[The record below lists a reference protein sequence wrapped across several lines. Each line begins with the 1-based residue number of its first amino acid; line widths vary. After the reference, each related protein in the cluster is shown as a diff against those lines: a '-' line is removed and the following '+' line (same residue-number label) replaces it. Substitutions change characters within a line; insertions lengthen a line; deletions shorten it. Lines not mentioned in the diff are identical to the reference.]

1 MSRIRSDQLLLPS
14 VFDRLLDFEPENRN
28 ETVRDRAQLL
38 RDLKVSVRRD
48 LENLLNTRILIPRL
62 PIDLVHLESSLVNYG
77 IPDFGSTILESP
89 NSMEAMR
96 KKIEAAIQHFETRFQ
111 YVRVELDIGRNTRF
125 HRSIRFLID
134 GVLFAEPAPEPVTF
148 RTQLN
153 TIANEFRVQE
163 AN

>member
-14 VFDRLLDFEPENRN
+14 VFDRLLDYEPENRN
-28 ETVRDRAQLL
+28 ETVRDRSQLL

-48 LENLLNTRILIPRL
+48 LESLLNTRIHITYIPS
-62 PIDLVHLESSLVNYG
+62 DLVHLESSLVNYG

-89 NSMEAMR
+89 NSMEAIR
-96 KKIEAAIQHFETRFQ
+96 KKIQDAIQNFETRFQ
-111 YVRVELDIGRNTRF
+111 YVRVELDIGRNNQF

-134 GVLFAEPAPEPVTF
+134 GVLYAEPSPEPVTF
-148 RTQLN
+148 STQLN

-163 AN
+163 AQ